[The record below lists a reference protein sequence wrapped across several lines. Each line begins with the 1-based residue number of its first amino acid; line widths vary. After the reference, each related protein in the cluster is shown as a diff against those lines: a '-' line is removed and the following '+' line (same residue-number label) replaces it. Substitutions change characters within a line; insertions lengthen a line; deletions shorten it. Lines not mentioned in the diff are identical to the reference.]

1 MSRPRHIIFNGQD
14 SWLDKGLQMSGST
27 PLSLPSAKTSGLEIE
42 LSDGYVDTS
51 RIDGNLHY
59 GPREIGYT
67 FATYISAYDGNWKA
81 IDAATMN
88 KLCINKIK
96 EIQNWLVHTETDRKL
111 YDTAY
116 CDPDNET
123 GYYFENAMCSSFS
136 TTKGIGADKW
146 VITIQVTF
154 RFNPYMYEYTANPTK
169 FVIFSGPT
177 EDAVG
182 MGQCAVRI
190 FNKGTNQR
198 MIWVND
204 NNSWLQT
211 TEARE
216 SDGAWLCDL
225 VFKPPARDIYSGP
238 IGFYLNHYVTNR
250 VNGVDYSYYISS
262 INPSAGNVS
271 FIDSEKIVTPREMG
285 YIDQNGCTFN
295 LAIHQDSGSA
305 PIADMLA
312 QTGNKFAFSF
322 IWGTATVFDTSLD
335 QPYIVLG
342 KVKGEQTF
350 QQVTGHDAETIY
362 YVTRNFGET
371 FNLDNDP
378 YNELL
383 MSTTNYGFYE
393 LDNPDVLRR
402 SL

>member
-14 SWLDKGLQMSGST
+14 SWVDMGLQMSGST
-27 PLSLPSAKTSGLEIE
+27 PLSLPSSKTSALEIE

-51 RIDGNLHY
+51 RIDGVLHY
-59 GPREIGYT
+59 GPREIKYA
-67 FATYISAYDGNWKA
+67 FATYISAYDENWKA
-81 IDAATMN
+81 LSASTMN
-88 KLCINKIK
+88 RLCTEKIK

-123 GYYFENAMCSSFS
+123 GYYFENAMCSSFNA
-136 TTKGIGADKW
+136 TKNIGSDKW
-146 VITIQVTF
+146 VIAFEVTF
-154 RFNPYMYEYTANPTK
+154 RCNPYMYEYTANPTK

-204 NNSWLQT
+204 NNSWLET
-211 TEARE
+211 TEATE
-216 SDGAWLCDL
+216 SSGVWRCNLK
-225 VFKPPARDIYSGP
+225 FKPAARDIYSGP
-238 IGFYLNHYVTNR
+238 IGFYLNHYMVYTL
-250 VNGVDYSYYISS
+250 NGATYKYHIS
-262 INPSAGNVS
+262 NLTPNLGNVT
-271 FIDSEKIVTPREMG
+271 FIESEKIVTPKEMG
-285 YIDQNGCTFN
+285 YTDQNGVEFGMEI
-295 LAIHQDSGSA
+295 AVDDGSA

-312 QTGNKFAFSF
+312 ITGNKFAFSF
-322 IWGTATVFDTSLD
+322 IWGTATVFDTPLD

-371 FNLDNDP
+371 FNLDDDP